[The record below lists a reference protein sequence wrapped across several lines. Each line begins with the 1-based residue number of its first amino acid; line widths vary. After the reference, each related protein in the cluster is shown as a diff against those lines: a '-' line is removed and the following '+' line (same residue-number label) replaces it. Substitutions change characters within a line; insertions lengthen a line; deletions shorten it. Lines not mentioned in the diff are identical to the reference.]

1 MYSGSAFGCS
11 GCYHL
16 RFYIKVYLSSNR
28 EAFSFGELQH
38 KVFTSFCHGCACL
51 SESLSQLHFFS
62 QVSRKGFSW
71 SFAWYKESFFSTYSR
86 FSEKV
91 YQGVRSVIFF
101 GKFCV
106 RTKWMIS
113 KAIAVIRV
121 IILYALFQINQIYFC
136 FVSNL
141 EDIRNLAGKSNSPIF
156 WETRNFNNLLLK
168 LLGF

>member
-11 GCYHL
+11 GCYS

-28 EAFSFGELQH
+28 EAFSLGELQH

-91 YQGVRSVIFF
+91 YRGKKCHFF

-106 RTKWMIS
+106 RTKWIIS
-113 KAIAVIRV
+113 KAIVVIRV
-121 IILYALFQINQIYFC
+121 IPEYYMGCFRSIKFIFVLFLIW
-136 FVSNL
+136 
-141 EDIRNLAGKSNSPIF
+141 R
-156 WETRNFNNLLLK
+156 T
-168 LLGF
+168 